1 MISPGSSPETRRQ
14 LLAGLR
20 AALPLVLG
28 YIPVGMAFGVL
39 ARQAGLSGLEASVMS
54 LLVYAGAS
62 QFIAIDMLAA
72 GAFIIPI
79 IITTLLVNL
88 RHLLMSSAVAPH
100 LGSLSPAGILLVSAE
115 LTDES
120 FAVAMTNPEILRGR
134 TLFFIG
140 LQMTAHSAW
149 VGGTILGAIFG
160 SLIDGTSYGIPFA
173 LPALFI
179 CLLVAQ
185 LKTGIH
191 WVVMVS
197 AAVSALVLRAV
208 LPGNWY
214 IILAAALASAVGYWL
229 LSREQAGGAAA

>member
-1 MISPGSSPETRRQ
+1 MTPPGSSIETRQQ
-14 LLAGLR
+14 LVAGFK

-39 ARQAGLSGLEASVMS
+39 AREAGLSGLEASVMS
-54 LLVYAGAS
+54 LMVYAGAS

-72 GAFIIPI
+72 GAFIVPI

-88 RHLLMSSAVAPH
+88 RHLLMSSAIAPH
-100 LGSLSPAGILLVSAE
+100 LGNLSPAGVLLVSAE

-120 FAVAMTNPEILRGR
+120 FAVGMTKPETLRGR
-134 TLFFIG
+134 SLFFIG
-140 LQMTAHSAW
+140 LQITAHAAW

-160 SLIDGTSYGIPFA
+160 ALIDGASYGIPFA

-179 CLLVAQ
+179 CLLVIQ

-191 WVVMVS
+191 WLVM
-197 AAVSALVLRAV
+197 AAAAASSLAFRAM

-214 IILAAALASAVGYWL
+214 IILAAALASALGYWL
-229 LSREQAGGAAA
+229 LKRQQDGGAAA